1 MNKTIEEMIK
11 SGCTYEEAMDALQNM
26 WESAATEREFHTKEA
41 EARQNIITD
50 YRKYLQIIYPTI
62 SEKYLEQSVAQLE
75 STLLDIRNIYTSF
88 AKNKELQLKSKE
100 ESKVEDAFEAW
111 FNGFLDKIK
120 EERKDA
126 ESASKTDKARPKRP
140 STSLDD
146 FLREMGW

>member
-11 SGCTYEEAMDALQNM
+11 SGCTYEEAMDALQNV
-26 WESAATEREFHTKEA
+26 WESAVAEREFHTKEA

-75 STLLDIRNIYTSF
+75 STLLNIRNIYTSF

-100 ESKVEDAFEAW
+100 ESKAEDAFEYW
-111 FNGFLDKIK
+111 VKKILDIDDD
-120 EERKDA
+120 ERKDA
-126 ESASKTDKARPKRP
+126 ESATKTDKTRPEK
-140 STSLDD
+140 LDTTLYD